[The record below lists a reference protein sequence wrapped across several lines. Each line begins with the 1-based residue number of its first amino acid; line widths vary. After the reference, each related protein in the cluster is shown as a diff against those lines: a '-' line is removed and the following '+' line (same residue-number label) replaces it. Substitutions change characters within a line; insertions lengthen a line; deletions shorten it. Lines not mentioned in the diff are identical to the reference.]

1 MKVGYVVL
9 YEDGELVISKN
20 HTLLQ
25 KKIIKDYGEFED
37 TDVPW
42 INKSSQIKNVQILD
56 QVKSNYMK
64 EWFMNCKNLTTL
76 INFKKLDV
84 SDCINFFKMFAYCK
98 SLQNIKELQN
108 WNVSN
113 GKDFSFMFYGCK
125 SLQDLNRLQNWNVS
139 SGTNFSRMFEFC
151 MLLQNINELQNWNVA
166 NGMIFSRIF
175 FGCKGLIVSTALE
188 DWNMEHAENINGM
201 FSSCFNLKEIHLSD
215 TLQFLNRKI
224 FINCNANLKIH
235 WKGKIYTCEDLMEY
249 QEF

>member
-25 KKIIKDYGEFED
+25 KKIIKDYGKFED

-76 INFKKLDV
+76 INLKKLDV
-84 SDCINFFKMFAYCK
+84 SDCTNFSSMFSFCKSLQNIKGLQNWDISNGTDFSRMFTYCKSLQNINELQNWNVSNGTDFSRMFSFCK

-113 GKDFSFMFYGCK
+113 GKYFSC
-125 SLQDLNRLQNWNVS
+125 
-139 SGTNFSRMFEFC
+139 MFEFC
-151 MLLQNINELQNWNVA
+151 TLLNEIYLSNTLD
-166 NGMIFSRIF
+166 IL
-175 FGCKGLIVSTALE
+175 KKE
-188 DWNMEHAENINGM
+188 M
-201 FSSCFNLKEIHLSD
+201 FNK
-215 TLQFLNRKI
+215 
-224 FINCNANLKIH
+224 CNKTLKIY
-235 WKGKIYTCEDLMEY
+235 WKNHIYTYEDLLEY
-249 QEF
+249 QRIY